1 MAGFLLGSMGAAASA
16 NNMNAQQFEQLASTL
31 SPDSRQRLPDTDT
44 ALSLLS
50 DFEALSL
57 EDSSGGAGGGA
68 GRAAHQT
75 SCCVQCNR
83 PCVAA
88 GVSIDQG
95 TTQVDP
101 AALSK
106 TMSEQPF
113 VYRQRN
119 YCRLDCFFEAHM
131 RQPGLCMYIDSL
143 FSMAVKV
150 QRRVLEGGG
159 SVGSSKGSH
168 AQMQRRD
175 ITPAMWQRSSGG
187 ASPNVTGRLLC
198 VSKTTNTQRKFTLIY

>member
-16 NNMNAQQFEQLASTL
+16 NNMSAQQFEQLASTL

-57 EDSSGGAGGGA
+57 GDSGGGA
-68 GRAAHQT
+68 AAAAAADPRTASRPT
-75 SCCVQCNR
+75 SYCVHCAR
-83 PCVAA
+83 PCVAT
-88 GVSIDQG
+88 GVAIDRS

-113 VYRQRN
+113 AYCQRN

-150 QRRVLEGGG
+150 QRRVLESGGAAK
-159 SVGSSKGSH
+159 VSH
-168 AQMQRRD
+168 AQ
-175 ITPAMWQRSSGG
+175 
-187 ASPNVTGRLLC
+187 L
-198 VSKTTNTQRKFTLIY
+198 QRK